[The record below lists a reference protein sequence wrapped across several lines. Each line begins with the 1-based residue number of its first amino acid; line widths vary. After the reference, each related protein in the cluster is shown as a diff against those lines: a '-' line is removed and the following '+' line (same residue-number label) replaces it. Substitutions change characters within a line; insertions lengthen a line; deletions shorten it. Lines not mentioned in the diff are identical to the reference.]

1 MKKTTTL
8 YAATILVAFSFT
20 GQAFANGGSIGGGHG
35 HGNTGGTHQM
45 ASTMMS
51 ASGSGLH
58 QNTMMGNGPQHGRAT
73 GSGPQ
78 NMNQGGSGNSRGHQ
92 YGQMNGNGTAPNTT
106 QPLDTTA
113 TN

>member
-8 YAATILVAFSFT
+8 YAATVLVAFSFT

-45 ASTMMS
+45 ASTMLP
-51 ASGSGLH
+51 ASGSGMH
-58 QNTMMGNGPQHGRAT
+58 QRTMKGNESQHGPAT
-73 GSGPQ
+73 GSGIQ
-78 NMNQGGSGNSRGHQ
+78 NMNQGGSGNSRDHQ
-92 YGQMNGNGTAPNTT
+92 YGQMNGNGTGLTT
-106 QPLDTTA
+106 AQPLDTTA